1 MNVKLGQVAI
11 NYIPGFT
18 SPFPSYAPPGV
29 VAAAPSGGP
38 LYSEQINDPDFAN
51 TEKHCYRCPDGSMK
65 SMTIPAARAAGCEA
79 RGLSE
84 CGAAALS
91 GVVRRQIGKMKL
103 SQAAPMLP
111 VRPSIIAAGG
121 LAAFALGSHFV
132 PKKYG
137 VAKGALVLGA
147 VLSGLAGGYFLYA
160 GQ

>member
-1 MNVKLGQVAI
+1 MNVKLGQVAL
-11 NYIPGFT
+11 NFIPGFT
-18 SPFPSYAPPGV
+18 TPFPSYAPPGV
-29 VAAAPSGGP
+29 VATAPSGGP
-38 LYSEQINDPDFAN
+38 LYSEQINDPDFAS
-51 TEKHCYRCPDGSMK
+51 TEKHCYRCPDGTFK

-84 CGAAALS
+84 CAGAALS
-91 GVVRRQIGKMKL
+91 GRVKLHLGKMKL
-103 SQAAPMLP
+103 GQASMLP

-132 PKKYG
+132 PKKYP

-147 VLSGLAGGYFLYA
+147 VLSGLAGGYLLYA